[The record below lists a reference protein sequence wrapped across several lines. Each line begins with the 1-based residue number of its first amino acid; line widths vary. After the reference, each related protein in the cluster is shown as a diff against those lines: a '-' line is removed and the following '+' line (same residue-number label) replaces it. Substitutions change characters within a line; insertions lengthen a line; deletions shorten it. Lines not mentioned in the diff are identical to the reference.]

1 MIEAGNKMFYLPG
14 TKIPD
19 WFSHRTSGES
29 ISFWYCNK
37 FPAISLCLVIG
48 PVDDSPVSVK
58 FSPKVFINDNE
69 LSSCN
74 QNVYEFRIAMDHVL
88 LFDARLLKFEDN
100 EDTVFS
106 DKEWNHVM
114 VSYEDLITDNGVPI
128 RGVSKYSGIHVFNQT
143 SGLGDIQFTDPRKTL
158 VNANLD
164 PSSLLGPRQR
174 GKVKFFSILFPFNP
188 VLLHSRFHLF
198 LLICFLRS

>member
-1 MIEAGNKMFYLPG
+1 
-14 TKIPD
+14 
-19 WFSHRTSGES
+19 
-29 ISFWYCNK
+29 
-37 FPAISLCLVIG
+37 
-48 PVDDSPVSVK
+48 VDDSPVSVK

-74 QNVYEFRIAMDHVL
+74 QNVYEFRIDMDHVL

-164 PSSLLGPRQR
+164 PSSLLDH
-174 GKVKFFSILFPFNP
+174 VKEE
-188 VLLHSRFHLF
+188 R
-198 LLICFLRS
+198 